1 MGGGGVRFCVFL
13 KTKGTNN
20 FFDILEMEEVEP
32 VAVEHH
38 DLIDI
43 TEEADLIQSERIIDD
58 SDPRE
63 ARHGR
68 KNKDDVRLL
77 EEMMLVMNVDN
88 DEIQQERDAEWEV
101 NS

>member
-1 MGGGGVRFCVFL
+1 
-13 KTKGTNN
+13 
-20 FFDILEMEEVEP
+20 MEVVEP

-43 TEEADLIQSERIIDD
+43 TEEADLIQLERIIDD

-63 ARHGR
+63 AQYGR
-68 KNKDDVRLL
+68 KNKDDERML
-77 EEMMLVMNVDN
+77 EEMMLVMNMDN
-88 DEIQQERDAEWEV
+88 DEIQQESDAEWQV

>member
-1 MGGGGVRFCVFL
+1 
-13 KTKGTNN
+13 
-20 FFDILEMEEVEP
+20 MEVVEP
-32 VAVEHH
+32 VAVQNH

-63 ARHGR
+63 AQHGR
-68 KNKDDVRLL
+68 ENKDDVKML
-77 EEMMLVMNVDN
+77 EEMMLVMNMDN
-88 DEIQQERDAEWEV
+88 DEIQQEGDAEWQV